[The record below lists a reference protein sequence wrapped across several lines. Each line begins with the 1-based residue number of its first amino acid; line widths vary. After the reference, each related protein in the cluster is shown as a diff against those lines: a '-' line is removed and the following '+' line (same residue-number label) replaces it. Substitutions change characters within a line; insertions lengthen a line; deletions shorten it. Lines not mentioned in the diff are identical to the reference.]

1 MSMAL
6 TRSRH
11 SRVGAFDRAPALGLV
26 RGWIARAARALETR
40 RDLRLLSAAGDD
52 MLRDIGLSRGG
63 IESAVRHGR
72 GRSSAGAR
80 SERATGPAIPA
91 LPSSWTEWR

>member
-1 MSMAL
+1 MSTSL

-11 SRVGAFDRAPALGLV
+11 PLVGAFGTAALGLV
-26 RGWIARAARALETR
+26 RGWIVRAARALETR

-63 IESAVRHGR
+63 IESAVRYGR
-72 GRSSAGAR
+72 GRGSAGAR
-80 SERATGPAIPA
+80 PLGRATGPAIPA

>member
-1 MSMAL
+1 MSTSL
-6 TRSRH
+6 SRSRH
-11 SRVGAFDRAPALGLV
+11 SLAYAFDGAAGLGLV
-26 RGWIARAARALETR
+26 RGLLARAARALETR

-63 IESAVRHGR
+63 IESAVRY

-80 SERATGPAIPA
+80 PLGRATGPAIPT